1 MTVIRVRRTP
11 GGKDENGDTIPSIE
25 TRKPLPPWEIAPGAS
40 EEYVALGRNGAR
52 VDWTVFYRLRTDLTN
67 DDLLEIAGDEYR
79 IRVLP
84 WQSRRSRRGGLVVLA
99 SRKEG

>member
-1 MTVIRVRRTP
+1 MKVVRVRRTP
-11 GGKDENGDTIPSIE
+11 GGKDENNDTVPSTE
-25 TRKPLPPWEIAPGAS
+25 TRKPLIPWDIAPGTSA
-40 EEYVALGRNGAR
+40 EYVALGRNGDT
-52 VDWTVFYRLRTDLTN
+52 VEWTVFFPLRTDLTN

-79 IRVLP
+79 IRLLP